1 MNQTLTRAIS
11 GSLYVAI
18 LLLACWYSELS
29 FKILMGFFLFL
40 ATIEFAKLFKI
51 NFIIALFFAI
61 YYYIYFGFY
70 NTTEDK
76 FDFYILS
83 LSILTAFWLIWKL
96 FSQKNTILTNNL
108 LKYLIFVGYIVFAF
122 VLITKIPF
130 MENQYVPSRI
140 ISIFVLIWIN
150 DTFAYLVGILF
161 GKNKLFVS
169 VSPKKTV
176 EGFLGGAI
184 FVIIFGIFMR
194 KYFFLEDTISKWIFL
209 SIIVVVFSTLGDL
222 IESKFKRLAGVKD
235 SGKIIPGH
243 GGILDRL
250 DSIIFVAPFV
260 FLFFKII
267 DYVS

>member
-11 GSLYVAI
+11 GSVYVTI
-18 LLLACWYSELS
+18 LLLACWYSPLS
-29 FKILMGFFLFL
+29 FKILMGFFLVL
-40 ATIEFAKLFKI
+40 ATVEFSKLIKLNETICF
-51 NFIIALFFAI
+51 LVAI
-61 YYYIYFGFY
+61 SYYAIFGFFD
-70 NTTEDK
+70 NLEDK

-96 FSQKNTILTNNL
+96 FSQRNIMLINNL

-122 VLITKIPF
+122 VLIIKIPF
-130 MENQYVPSRI
+130 IENQYIPGRI
-140 ISIFVLIWIN
+140 ISIFVLIWVN
-150 DTFAYLVGILF
+150 DTFAYLTGILF

-184 FVIIFGIFMR
+184 FVIIFSVFMR
-194 KYFFLEDTISKWIFL
+194 KYFFSEDTTSKWILL